1 MNVRS
6 IGNTNFGEHQATF
19 FMLKPDAVRK
29 AAETPIFECLTKN
42 GLVLTKVE
50 KDTLSLETAKKHYAE
65 HEGKPF
71 FDKLVKYVTSGPVIK
86 VQVEGDDAIQKVR
99 DLAKVFRTVWGT
111 DKTVNAVHSSDGV
124 ESAGRELALH
134 FNA

>member
-1 MNVRS
+1 MNVKS
-6 IGNTNFGEHQATF
+6 IGNTSFGEHQATF

-29 AAETPIFECLTKN
+29 AAEIPIFECLTKN

-71 FDKLVKYVTSGPVIK
+71 FNALVKYVTSGPVVK
-86 VQVEGDDAIQKVR
+86 VQVEGDDAIQKTR
-99 DLAKVFRTVWGT
+99 SLAKVFRTVWGT
-111 DKTVNAVHSSDGV
+111 DKTVNAVHSSDGI
-124 ESAGRELALH
+124 ESAKRELALH